1 MVIAHQITMFVHVA
15 SYKVVNEDNESN
27 LVAQNK
33 DNVINAYNWKL
44 LVLFTWPVVSYKE
57 MQSK

>member
-1 MVIAHQITMFVHVA
+1 MFVHVA

-33 DNVINAYNWKL
+33 DNVINVYN
-44 LVLFTWPVVSYKE
+44 
-57 MQSK
+57 

>member
-1 MVIAHQITMFVHVA
+1 MFVHVA

-33 DNVINAYNWKL
+33 DVINVYN
-44 LVLFTWPVVSYKE
+44 
-57 MQSK
+57 